1 MKKLACKDITP
12 ETTCAFEVAAE
23 SADET
28 ANMMLAH
35 ARVDHTADIAAM
47 SDEEAVNHFVTKIH
61 D

>member
-12 ETTCAFEVAAE
+12 ETTCTFEVAAE
-23 SADET
+23 TADEA

-35 ARVDHTADIAAM
+35 ARVDHAADIAAM
-47 SDEEAVNHFVTKIH
+47 SDAETVNHFVTKIH